1 MLKFLVLGSL
11 RGGNQGI
18 FGRNKRR
25 PAAAFE
31 LKSNPNFTIRK
42 FAGER
47 CFRSIRKIGKISFL
61 RAGSATPFKSTD
73 TSRRYNRTIYIS
85 IKRVPASPSSPR
97 PCSPFEEKRI
107 EMERKRSQPKMFTL
121 PVNVSNRPRTR
132 RAMRQ

>member
-73 TSRRYNRTIYIS
+73 TSRQFTFQLKGS
-85 IKRVPASPSSPR
+85 LPLPPLRVLALRSRKNESKWNESAASLK
-97 PCSPFEEKRI
+97 CSLCP
-107 EMERKRSQPKMFTL
+107 
-121 PVNVSNRPRTR
+121 
-132 RAMRQ
+132 